1 MNKREER
8 NNKDIQKAMQEE
20 LTRFLQNRESA
31 KTFSLCMQES
41 NQWLKERKK

>member
-1 MNKREER
+1 MSNKEV
-8 NNKDIQKAMQEE
+8 NNQNIKKAMQEE
-20 LTRFLQNRESA
+20 LARFLQNRESA